1 MSGTSPRPSAPPVA
15 ALVRLAGLGGI
26 GGGLALMAA
35 YLAHPPEASP
45 EIVAG
50 AAWIWIHAGFMA
62 SLLAGIFLLV
72 ALLQRYFAAGGG
84 VAGFVG
90 FAMALVSLVF
100 VFGLDYAEV
109 FIFPTLAV
117 EFPAVVHAY
126 GDGTS
131 MPSIAFAFPAAGAL
145 FLAGFVLFG
154 WELYRT
160 GAVSRGAAA
169 LTILGT
175 IVFGIGLSGQVPMI
189 VVRAGA
195 VVYGGGLIWLG
206 LDLWRQ
212 RTIGAG

>member
-1 MSGTSPRPSAPPVA
+1 MGDSTTRPATRPVA
-15 ALVRLAGLGGI
+15 RLVRLAGLAGI

-35 YLAHPPEASP
+35 YLAHPPAASP
-45 EIVAG
+45 EIVGSAS
-50 AAWIWIHAGFMA
+50 WIWIHAGFMV

-84 VAGFVG
+84 MTGFAG

-117 EFPAVVHAY
+117 EFPAVVRAY

-131 MPSIAFAFPAAGAL
+131 MPSVAFAFPAAGAL

-154 WELYRT
+154 WELLRT
-160 GAVSRGAAA
+160 NAVSKSAAA

-175 IVFGIGLSGQVPMI
+175 IVFGIGLSGQVPML
-189 VVRAGA
+189 VVRVGA
-195 VVYGGGLIWLG
+195 VVYGGGLVWLG
-206 LDLWRQ
+206 VDLWRG
-212 RTIGAG
+212 RSVG